1 MKKRLLSLFLCAVMI
16 FGFVPG
22 LAAAA
27 KDTGLNIYCD
37 GEQVSNI
44 GLPEKTPLQLKHCS
58 AKAPQAASSGRSG

>member
-37 GEQVSNI
+37 DEQVSNI
-44 GLPEKTPLQLKHCS
+44 ELPEKTPLQLMHCS

>member
-37 GEQVSNI
+37 GDQVSNI
-44 GLPEKTPLQLKHCS
+44 GLP
-58 AKAPQAASSGRSG
+58 